1 MIILTKINR
10 APVSVNSDLI
20 QYVEETPDTVI
31 TFTNGDKVVVQE
43 SMQEVIRKV
52 VRYRR
57 LVHGLVEAEYER
69 QSGNT

>member
-57 LVHGLVEAEYER
+57 LVLGLVEAEYE
-69 QSGNT
+69 

>member
-10 APVSVNSDLI
+10 APVAVNSDLI
-20 QYVEETPDTVI
+20 QHIEETPDTVI

-57 LVHGLVEAEYER
+57 LVQGLVEAEYER